1 MGNCGGPVVNA
12 AHTRPVVNAHCMGGA
27 DAAAPEAAQASP
39 SQAFEIV
46 GPMSIDYESVAD
58 TFMSI
63 GLYFIVSY
71 VALSAIRNV
80 VEVPVLSTLPILDN
94 VRDAAL
100 ITAVAGPY
108 ALQMLAGAVGSGGD
122 KPTAT
127 TFIVVAGLMALA
139 FTGRANQAINMV
151 SSRFT
156 PEGFFSV
163 ANTMPAQVPLM
174 M

>member
-12 AHTRPVVNAHCMGGA
+12 AHTSPVVNAHCMGGA
-27 DAAAPEAAQASP
+27 DAAAPEAAQAS
-39 SQAFEIV
+39 QAFEIV

-58 TFMSI
+58 TVMSI

-71 VALSAIRNV
+71 VALSAIKNV
-80 VEVPVLSTLPILDN
+80 ANVPVLSTLPILGN

-127 TFIVVAGLMALA
+127 TFIVVAGIMALA
-139 FTGRANQAINMV
+139 FTGRANQAIGMV

-163 ANTMPAQVPLM
+163 TNTMPAQVPLM